1 MSEAQAYVGIDV
13 SKAELEVAVGEEG
26 WTVSNDESGIETLLE
41 QLRERPIEL
50 VVLEATGGHETP
62 AAAVLAEAGLPVVVA
77 NPRQVRDFARAM
89 GQLAKTDRIDARV
102 LALFAERVRP
112 EVRALPDE
120 DTQELKA
127 LLARRRQLLEMMVA
141 EKNRLKMASTAV
153 EKDIRE
159 HIEWLKRKLKSV
171 DSDLERRIKASPVW
185 RAKEDLLRSV
195 PGIGPVVSR
204 TLIGEFPEL
213 GKLNRQQIAALAGVA
228 PLNRDSGTLRGK
240 RMVWGGRR
248 SVRVALYMAALTA
261 SQRNPAIRVFYQ
273 RLRARGKPPKVALT
287 ACMRQLLVIVNA
299 MVRDG
304 VSWSPTPS
312 LELELAH
319 SCYQEAGCT
328 FPIIPVGIVPARK
341 ERFRSEMQVVLG
353 EPVSWDD
360 LAAKGRKDRD
370 AVRELTARID
380 QALRG
385 VTLNLEEWED
395 RPLVETA
402 EAIWSLQVAE
412 AEGAARQLRRFEVIA
427 RILGT
432 VRQGSDQRWR
442 AVQRD
447 LLRHYRRLALF
458 RFRPADLLADVGLP
472 SSVRWSA
479 RRLYLVG
486 IPFVVLALAGHV
498 TFWVP
503 FRLTRLLT
511 DKARPALDRV
521 STYKLLYGILTYSA
535 WVFALAVIGV
545 WAWGWGVGIPLLLL
559 LPPPWESRAYGSE
572 SAGAGASTTFAAS

>member
-204 TLIGEFPEL
+204 TLIGELPEL

-240 RMVWGGRR
+240 RMVWGR
-248 SVRVALYMAALTA
+248 
-261 SQRNPAIRVFYQ
+261 
-273 RLRARGKPPKVALT
+273 
-287 ACMRQLLVIVNA
+287 
-299 MVRDG
+299 
-304 VSWSPTPS
+304 PS
-312 LELELAH
+312 
-319 SCYQEAGCT
+319 
-328 FPIIPVGIVPARK
+328 
-341 ERFRSEMQVVLG
+341 FR
-353 EPVSWDD
+353 
-360 LAAKGRKDRD
+360 
-370 AVRELTARID
+370 T
-380 QALRG
+380 RG
-385 VTLNLEEWED
+385 VLHGGPDCQPTQ
-395 RPLVETA
+395 P
-402 EAIWSLQVAE
+402 
-412 AEGAARQLRRFEVIA
+412 
-427 RILGT
+427 
-432 VRQGSDQRWR
+432 SD
-442 AVQRD
+442 
-447 LLRHYRRLALF
+447 
-458 RFRPADLLADVGLP
+458 PC
-472 SSVRWSA
+472 
-479 RRLYLVG
+479 
-486 IPFVVLALAGHV
+486 
-498 TFWVP
+498 
-503 FRLTRLLT
+503 
-511 DKARPALDRV
+511 
-521 STYKLLYGILTYSA
+521 
-535 WVFALAVIGV
+535 
-545 WAWGWGVGIPLLLL
+545 L
-559 LPPPWESRAYGSE
+559 LPA
-572 SAGAGASTTFAAS
+572 AQSTWQATEGRPHRLHA

>member
-185 RAKEDLLRSV
+185 STKEDLLRSV

-204 TLIGEFPEL
+204 TLIGELPEL

-240 RMVWGGRR
+240 RMGWGGRR

-287 ACMRQLLVIVNA
+287 ACMRKLLVIVNA

-319 SCYQEAGCT
+319 SC
-328 FPIIPVGIVPARK
+328 
-341 ERFRSEMQVVLG
+341 
-353 EPVSWDD
+353 
-360 LAAKGRKDRD
+360 
-370 AVRELTARID
+370 
-380 QALRG
+380 
-385 VTLNLEEWED
+385 
-395 RPLVETA
+395 
-402 EAIWSLQVAE
+402 
-412 AEGAARQLRRFEVIA
+412 
-427 RILGT
+427 
-432 VRQGSDQRWR
+432 
-442 AVQRD
+442 
-447 LLRHYRRLALF
+447 
-458 RFRPADLLADVGLP
+458 
-472 SSVRWSA
+472 
-479 RRLYLVG
+479 
-486 IPFVVLALAGHV
+486 
-498 TFWVP
+498 
-503 FRLTRLLT
+503 
-511 DKARPALDRV
+511 
-521 STYKLLYGILTYSA
+521 
-535 WVFALAVIGV
+535 
-545 WAWGWGVGIPLLLL
+545 
-559 LPPPWESRAYGSE
+559 
-572 SAGAGASTTFAAS
+572 